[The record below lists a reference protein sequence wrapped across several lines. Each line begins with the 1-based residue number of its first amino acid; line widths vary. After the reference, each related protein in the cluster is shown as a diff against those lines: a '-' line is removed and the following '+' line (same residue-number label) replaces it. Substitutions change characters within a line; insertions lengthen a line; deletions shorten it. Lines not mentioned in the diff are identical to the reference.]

1 MFELM
6 IRPAVGLVL
15 AAAVVGCGGSGY
27 GGSGKPLP
35 PRIPTSLPK
44 TPEGLAQAHAGGLA
58 IGCKPT
64 EPRNGIILVRCGDR
78 GTANFSINISSDRN
92 AYVWCTGGPA
102 ELSSSACSSLAKEII
117 AAGER

>member
-35 PRIPTSLPK
+35 PRILTSLPK
-44 TPEGLAQAHAGGLA
+44 TPEGLAQAQAGGRA
-58 IGCKPT
+58 IGC
-64 EPRNGIILVRCGDR
+64 EPSDIRNGAVYVRCGER
-78 GTANFSINISSDRN
+78 GTANFSINISGDRT
-92 AYVWCTGGPA
+92 AYVWCTAGAA
-102 ELSSSACSSLAKEII
+102 ELSRSACKSLAEEI
-117 AAGER
+117 